1 MKGDGSWVDGGFRPI
16 GRYHIKLFCKLSGFC
31 WICLLIMCVCCMLI
45 KHFRCFRLVQI
56 VGIHMFYSFILQLI
70 VNGHNIVIGP
80 NVQKHAEKVNEHLT
94 EQ

>member
-1 MKGDGSWVDGGFRPI
+1 MYINVQVSKISYLFTFNFLGKCN
-16 GRYHIKLFCKLSGFC
+16 IKYY
-31 WICLLIMCVCCMLI
+31 I
-45 KHFRCFRLVQI
+45 QI
-56 VGIHMFYSFILQLI
+56 VSIHMFYSFIWQLI